1 MKKNYFLTLILTLFI
16 SGLSFGQTTLAA
28 QDFEGATSDD
38 WSYTEAPATYN
49 VSSDTWAVVS
59 SVGSISSAQ
68 NQSSFWGMRD
78 LENGNGGTADEHT
91 LTFPNKSVSGETNT
105 LLSFYYYTDG
115 FDTTDYIQVEYFFDD
130 VSQGKED
137 LNKNTDAWT
146 YLSKVVPDGTTN
158 VSFVIIAKQNGG
170 SDYAGIDNVLLQS
183 GASVSPSLAINSP
196 TENSTVNSGFTGFDV
211 SLDIQNFTLSGDDGS
226 GGSDSS
232 GDGYIKYDIGG
243 ASMNSFSST
252 INLTDLSSGSVT
264 LSVELVDNSGSSLS
278 PALSDSV
285 VFTVNNIVQT
295 LPLYESFDYT
305 ASETLASQA
314 NWTNNF
320 SGDDVLIESGSLSY
334 TGLPS
339 SVGNSISFD
348 GSGADPSIDFTSTSS
363 GKIYASF
370 ILKVTDLSSMD
381 SSDYFGI
388 LRDDTGNYV
397 SRLFIGYIDDATFK
411 IGISNSSTLT
421 QETSSIYNQ
430 DDVLFV
436 VMSYDLDADTVSAW
450 VNPTLGGTEPTATL
464 TEAASSTA
472 TNMVQFL
479 FRQDNAG
486 DTPGMTIDELRIS
499 TSWSDV
505 APSSGNSV
513 TVATSQAWNAYVNAF
528 NVSDNGY
535 AFGFPYTVS
544 DLRATPTA
552 TSMTLEPNTAIWTA
566 EASNS
571 AWFDQGATTQTALLY
586 IEASSYIEDNTLA
599 GSDLTFTGNVS
610 VSDLGSEYTVVAFV
624 KALDPNAGYATVV
637 NNTADI
643 SSTGDFTASATAA
656 ELAAG
661 YIIQY
666 GFSVTG
672 PLADPADTTLGSVVI
687 GEATAG
693 VDDNSFVNVSVYPN
707 PSNSNW
713 NFRTGNTVITS
724 VEVFNLL
731 GKRVVSQNNNSTELS
746 ISTQGLTSGIYIARI
761 TTEQGVKSVK
771 LIRE

>member
-1 MKKNYFLTLILTLFI
+1 MKKNYFLTLIFTLFI

-348 GSGADPSIDFTSTSS
+348 GSGADPSIDFASTSS

-528 NVSDNGY
+528 NVSDGAY
-535 AFGFPYTVS
+535 AFGFAYTVS

-566 EASNS
+566 EATN
-571 AWFDQGATTQTALLY
+571 AGWFDQGATTQTANKY
-586 IEASSYIEDNTLA
+586 IEALSYIEDASLA
-599 GSDLTFTGNVS
+599 NEELTFSGNVS
-610 VSDLGSEYTVVAFV
+610 VSDLGDGYTVVAFI
-624 KALDPNAGYATVV
+624 KTLTSSYSTVAYK
-637 NNTADI
+637 TADI
-643 SSTGDFTASATAA
+643 SSTGDFTITATADEMSQA
-656 ELAAG
+656 V
-661 YIIQY
+661 IQY
-666 GFSVTG
+666 GFAVTG

-687 GEATAG
+687 GAETLS
-693 VDDNSFVNVSVYPN
+693 VEDTKFINVISVYPN

-713 NFRTGNTVITS
+713 NFRTPNTVINS

-731 GKRVVSQNNNSTELS
+731 GKRVASQRNNNSTEAS
-746 ISTQGLTSGIYIARI
+746 ISTQGLTNGIYIARI
-761 TTEQGVKSVK
+761 TTEQGAKSVK
-771 LIRE
+771 LIKN

>member
-1 MKKNYFLTLILTLFI
+1 MKKNYFLTLIFTLFI

-528 NVSDNGY
+528 NVSDGAY
-535 AFGFPYTVS
+535 AFGFAYTVS

-566 EASNS
+566 EATN
-571 AWFDQGATTQTALLY
+571 AGWFDQGATTQTANKY
-586 IEASSYIEDNTLA
+586 IEALSYIEDASLA
-599 GSDLTFTGNVS
+599 NEELTFSGNVS
-610 VSDLGSEYTVVAFV
+610 VSDLGDGYTVVAFI
-624 KALDPNAGYATVV
+624 KTLTSSYSTVAYK
-637 NNTADI
+637 TADI
-643 SSTGDFTASATAA
+643 SSTGDFTITATADEMSQA
-656 ELAAG
+656 V
-661 YIIQY
+661 IQY
-666 GFSVTG
+666 GFAVTG

-687 GEATAG
+687 GAETLS
-693 VDDNSFVNVSVYPN
+693 VEDTKFINVISVYPN

-713 NFRTGNTVITS
+713 NFRTPNTVINS

-731 GKRVVSQNNNSTELS
+731 GKRVASQRNNNSTEAS
-746 ISTQGLTSGIYIARI
+746 ISTQGLSSGIYIARI

>member
-1 MKKNYFLTLILTLFI
+1 MKKNYFLTLIFTLFI

-348 GSGADPSIDFTSTSS
+348 GSGADPSIDFASTSS

-528 NVSDNGY
+528 NVSDGAY
-535 AFGFPYTVS
+535 AFGFAYTVS

-566 EASNS
+566 EATNA
-571 AWFDQGATTQTALLY
+571 AWFDQGATTQTANKY
-586 IEASSYIEDNTLA
+586 IEALSYIEDASLA
-599 GSDLTFTGNVS
+599 NEELTFSGNVS
-610 VSDLGSEYTVVAFV
+610 VSDLGDGYTVVAFI
-624 KALDPNAGYATVV
+624 KTLTSSYSTVAYK
-637 NNTADI
+637 TADI
-643 SSTGDFTASATAA
+643 SSTGDFTITATADEMSQA
-656 ELAAG
+656 V
-661 YIIQY
+661 IQY
-666 GFSVTG
+666 GFAVTG

-687 GEATAG
+687 GAETLS
-693 VDDNSFVNVSVYPN
+693 VEDTKFINVISVYPN

-713 NFRTGNTVITS
+713 NFRTPNTVINS

-731 GKRVVSQNNNSTELS
+731 GKRVASQRNNNSTEAS
-746 ISTQGLTSGIYIARI
+746 ISTQGLSSGIYIARI

>member
-1 MKKNYFLTLILTLFI
+1 MKKNYFLTLLLTLFI

-38 WSYTEAPATYN
+38 WSYTESPATYN

-68 NQSSFWGMRD
+68 NESSFWGMRD

-115 FDTTDYIQVEYFFDD
+115 FDSTDYIQVEYFFDD

-183 GASVSPSLAINSP
+183 GASVSPSLSINSP
-196 TENSTVNSGFTGFDV
+196 TENSTVNSGFAGFDV

-226 GGSDSS
+226 GGSDAT

-264 LSVELVDNSGSSLS
+264 LSVELVDNSGASLS

-285 VFTVNNIVQT
+285 VFTVNDIVQT

-305 ASETLASQA
+305 AAETLASQD

-348 GSGADPSIDFTSTSS
+348 GSGADPSIDFASTSS

-397 SRLFIGYIDDATFK
+397 SRLFIGFIDDATFK

-430 DDVLFV
+430 DDVL
-436 VMSYDLDADTVSAW
+436 
-450 VNPTLGGTEPTATL
+450 
-464 TEAASSTA
+464 
-472 TNMVQFL
+472 
-479 FRQDNAG
+479 
-486 DTPGMTIDELRIS
+486 
-499 TSWSDV
+499 
-505 APSSGNSV
+505 
-513 TVATSQAWNAYVNAF
+513 
-528 NVSDNGY
+528 
-535 AFGFPYTVS
+535 
-544 DLRATPTA
+544 
-552 TSMTLEPNTAIWTA
+552 
-566 EASNS
+566 
-571 AWFDQGATTQTALLY
+571 
-586 IEASSYIEDNTLA
+586 
-599 GSDLTFTGNVS
+599 
-610 VSDLGSEYTVVAFV
+610 EY
-624 KALDPNAGYATVV
+624 
-637 NNTADI
+637 
-643 SSTGDFTASATAA
+643 
-656 ELAAG
+656 
-661 YIIQY
+661 Q
-666 GFSVTG
+666 
-672 PLADPADTTLGSVVI
+672 
-687 GEATAG
+687 
-693 VDDNSFVNVSVYPN
+693 
-707 PSNSNW
+707 
-713 NFRTGNTVITS
+713 
-724 VEVFNLL
+724 
-731 GKRVVSQNNNSTELS
+731 
-746 ISTQGLTSGIYIARI
+746 
-761 TTEQGVKSVK
+761 
-771 LIRE
+771 

>member
-1 MKKNYFLTLILTLFI
+1 MKKNYFLTLIFTLFI

-170 SDYAGIDNVLLQS
+170 NDYAGIDNVLLQS

-278 PALSDSV
+278 PVLSDSV

-528 NVSDNGY
+528 NVSDGAY
-535 AFGFPYTVS
+535 AFGFAYTVS

-566 EASNS
+566 EATNA
-571 AWFDQGATTQTALLY
+571 AWFDQGATTQTANKY
-586 IEASSYIEDNTLA
+586 IEALSYIEDASLA
-599 GSDLTFTGNVS
+599 NEELTFSGNVS
-610 VSDLGSEYTVVAFV
+610 VSDLGDGYTVVAFI
-624 KALDPNAGYATVV
+624 KTLTSSYSTVAYK
-637 NNTADI
+637 TADI
-643 SSTGDFTASATAA
+643 SSTGDFTITATADEMSQA
-656 ELAAG
+656 V
-661 YIIQY
+661 IQY
-666 GFSVTG
+666 GFAVTG

-687 GEATAG
+687 GAETLS
-693 VDDNSFVNVSVYPN
+693 VEDTKFINVISVYPN

-713 NFRTGNTVITS
+713 NFRTPNTVINS

-731 GKRVVSQNNNSTELS
+731 GKRVASQRNNNSTEAS
-746 ISTQGLTSGIYIARI
+746 ISTQGLTNGIYIARI
-761 TTEQGVKSVK
+761 TTEQGAKSVK

>member
-38 WSYTEAPATYN
+38 WSYSESPASYN

-68 NQSSFWGMRD
+68 NESSFWGMRD

-115 FDTTDYIQVEYFFDD
+115 FDSTDYIQVEYFFDD

-183 GASVSPSLAINSP
+183 GASVSPSLSINSP
-196 TENSTVNSGFTGFDV
+196 TENSTVNSGFAGFDV

-226 GGSDSS
+226 GGSDAT
-232 GDGYIKYDIGG
+232 GDGFIKYDIGG
-243 ASMNSFSST
+243 ASINSFSST
-252 INLTDLSSGSVT
+252 INLTELSSGSVT
-264 LSVELVDNSGSSLS
+264 LSVELVDNSGASLS

-285 VFTVNNIVQT
+285 VFTVNDIVQT

-305 ASETLASQA
+305 ASETLASQD

-397 SRLFIGYIDDATFK
+397 SRLFIGFIDDATFK

-421 QETSSIYNQ
+421 QETSAVYNQ

-450 VNPTLGGTEPTATL
+450 INPTLGGAEPTATL
-464 TEAASSTA
+464 TEAAASAA
-472 TNMVQFL
+472 TNIVQFL

-499 TSWSDV
+499 SSWSDV
-505 APSSGNSV
+505 SPSSG
-513 TVATSQAWNAYVNAF
+513 
-528 NVSDNGY
+528 
-535 AFGFPYTVS
+535 TVS
-544 DLRATPTA
+544 
-552 TSMTLEPNTAIWTA
+552 TL
-566 EASNS
+566 
-571 AWFDQGATTQTALLY
+571 D
-586 IEASSYIEDNTLA
+586 
-599 GSDLTFTGNVS
+599 
-610 VSDLGSEYTVVAFV
+610 SEI
-624 KALDPNAGYATVV
+624 N
-637 NNTADI
+637 
-643 SSTGDFTASATAA
+643 
-656 ELAAG
+656 
-661 YIIQY
+661 
-666 GFSVTG
+666 GF
-672 PLADPADTTLGSVVI
+672 
-687 GEATAG
+687 
-693 VDDNSFVNVSVYPN
+693 NVYPN
-707 PSNSNW
+707 PVKGNSL
-713 NFRTGNTVITS
+713 TVTT
-724 VEVFNLL
+724 F
-731 GKRVVSQNNNSTELS
+731 STEVKTVNIFNVLGRKVFS
-746 ISTQGLTSGIYIARI
+746 QRFSSMNKTMDISGISSGVYIMKVSEGNNIA
-761 TTEQGVKSVK
+761 TKK
-771 LIRE
+771 LIIE

>member
-1 MKKNYFLTLILTLFI
+1 MKKNYFLTLIFTLFI

-528 NVSDNGY
+528 NVSDGAY
-535 AFGFPYTVS
+535 AFGFAYTVS

-566 EASNS
+566 EATNA
-571 AWFDQGATTQTALLY
+571 AWFDQGATTQTANKY
-586 IEASSYIEDNTLA
+586 IEALSYIEDATLA
-599 GSDLTFTGNVS
+599 NEELTFSGNVS
-610 VSDLGSEYTVVAFV
+610 VSDLGDGYTVVAFI
-624 KALDPNAGYATVV
+624 KTLTSSYSTVAYK
-637 NNTADI
+637 TADI
-643 SSTGDFTASATAA
+643 SSTGDFTITATADEMSQA
-656 ELAAG
+656 V
-661 YIIQY
+661 IQY
-666 GFSVTG
+666 GFAVTG

-687 GEATAG
+687 GAETLS
-693 VDDNSFVNVSVYPN
+693 VEDTKFINVISVYPN

-713 NFRTGNTVITS
+713 NFRTPNTVINS

-731 GKRVVSQNNNSTELS
+731 GKRVASQRNNNSTEAS
-746 ISTQGLTSGIYIARI
+746 ISTQGLSSGIYIARI

>member
-1 MKKNYFLTLILTLFI
+1 MKKNYFLTLIFTLFI

-170 SDYAGIDNVLLQS
+170 NDYAGIDNVLLQS

-278 PALSDSV
+278 PVLSDSV

-528 NVSDNGY
+528 NVSDGAY
-535 AFGFPYTVS
+535 AFGFAYTVS

-566 EASNS
+566 EATN
-571 AWFDQGATTQTALLY
+571 AGWFDQGATTQTANKY
-586 IEASSYIEDNTLA
+586 IEALSYIEDASLA
-599 GSDLTFTGNVS
+599 NEELTFSGNVS
-610 VSDLGSEYTVVAFV
+610 VSDLGDGYTVVAFI
-624 KALDPNAGYATVV
+624 KTLTSGYSTVAYK
-637 NNTADI
+637 TADI
-643 SSTGDFTASATAA
+643 SSTGDFTVTATADEMSQA
-656 ELAAG
+656 V
-661 YIIQY
+661 IQY
-666 GFSVTG
+666 GFAVTG

-687 GEATAG
+687 GAETLS
-693 VDDNSFVNVSVYPN
+693 VEDTKFINVISVYPN

-713 NFRTGNTVITS
+713 NFRTPNTVINS

-731 GKRVVSQNNNSTELS
+731 GKRVASQRNNNSTEAS
-746 ISTQGLTSGIYIARI
+746 ISTQGLSSGIYIARI

>member
-1 MKKNYFLTLILTLFI
+1 MKKNYFLTLIFTLFI

-528 NVSDNGY
+528 NVSDGAY
-535 AFGFPYTVS
+535 AFGFAYTVS

-566 EASNS
+566 EATN
-571 AWFDQGATTQTALLY
+571 AGWFDQGATTQTANKY
-586 IEASSYIEDNTLA
+586 IEALSYIEDASLA
-599 GSDLTFTGNVS
+599 NEELTFSGNVS
-610 VSDLGSEYTVVAFV
+610 VSDLGDGYTVVAFI
-624 KALDPNAGYATVV
+624 KTLTSSYSTVAYK
-637 NNTADI
+637 TADI
-643 SSTGDFTASATAA
+643 SSTGDFTITATADEMSQA
-656 ELAAG
+656 V
-661 YIIQY
+661 IQY
-666 GFSVTG
+666 GFAVTG
-672 PLADPADTTLGSVVI
+672 PLADPADTSLGSVVVGAETLRVEDTKFI
-687 GEATAG
+687 
-693 VDDNSFVNVSVYPN
+693 NVSVYPN
-707 PSNSNW
+707 PSSSNW
-713 NFRTGNTVITS
+713 NFRTPNTVIKS

-731 GKRVVSQNNNSTELS
+731 GKRVASQRNNNSTEAS
-746 ISTQGLTSGIYIARI
+746 ISTQGLTNGIYIARI
-761 TTEQGVKSVK
+761 TTEQGAKSVK
-771 LIRE
+771 LIKN

>member
-348 GSGADPSIDFTSTSS
+348 GSGADPSIDFASTSS

-528 NVSDNGY
+528 NVSDGAY
-535 AFGFPYTVS
+535 AFGFAYTVS

-566 EASNS
+566 EATNA
-571 AWFDQGATTQTALLY
+571 AWFDQGATTQTANKY
-586 IEASSYIEDNTLA
+586 IEALSYIEDASLA
-599 GSDLTFTGNVS
+599 NEELTFSGNVS
-610 VSDLGSEYTVVAFV
+610 VSDLGDGYTVVAFI
-624 KALDPNAGYATVV
+624 KTLTSSYSTVAYK
-637 NNTADI
+637 TADI
-643 SSTGDFTASATAA
+643 SSTGDFTITATADEMSQA
-656 ELAAG
+656 V
-661 YIIQY
+661 IQY
-666 GFSVTG
+666 GFAVTG

-687 GEATAG
+687 GAETLS
-693 VDDNSFVNVSVYPN
+693 VEDTKFINVISVYPN

-713 NFRTGNTVITS
+713 NFRTPNTVINS

-731 GKRVVSQNNNSTELS
+731 GKRVASQRNNNSTEAS
-746 ISTQGLTSGIYIARI
+746 ISTQGLSSGIYIARI

>member
-1 MKKNYFLTLILTLFI
+1 MKKNYFLTLIFTLFI

-528 NVSDNGY
+528 NVSDGAY
-535 AFGFPYTVS
+535 AFGFAYTVS

-566 EASNS
+566 EATNA
-571 AWFDQGATTQTALLY
+571 AWFDQGATTQTANKY
-586 IEASSYIEDNTLA
+586 IEALSYIEDASLA
-599 GSDLTFTGNVS
+599 NEELTFSGNVS
-610 VSDLGSEYTVVAFV
+610 VSDLGDGYTVVAFI
-624 KALDPNAGYATVV
+624 KTLTSSYSTVAYK
-637 NNTADI
+637 TADI
-643 SSTGDFTASATAA
+643 SSTGDFTITATADEMSQA
-656 ELAAG
+656 V
-661 YIIQY
+661 IQY
-666 GFSVTG
+666 GFAVTG

-687 GEATAG
+687 GAETLS
-693 VDDNSFVNVSVYPN
+693 VEDTKFINVISVYPN

-713 NFRTGNTVITS
+713 NFRTPNTVINS

-731 GKRVVSQNNNSTELS
+731 GKRVASQRNNNSTEAS
-746 ISTQGLTSGIYIARI
+746 ISTQGLSSGIYIARI